1 MKTVGRIITV
11 GLSPAWD
18 ITCRGSGLEWGR
30 HKEVDEQSIRPA
42 GKSLNISRALA
53 WMNQESTAAGLWGKG
68 DYEQMLTVLC
78 SSAGRVKVRMT
89 VVDGNTRRNVTIV
102 DTARK
107 RDMHLRDSSQL
118 ASPNALRRLK
128 AGLRKMVGGNSV
140 CVFAGAMPEGKLTGE
155 VGRIIKACSERGAKV
170 ALDTSGPALKKFID
184 TGEVWLIKPNVE
196 EFCRLLGEQIRDRP
210 ASLVK
215 AGRRL
220 LKKVDIVLISRG
232 EKGSVVVTEKGTWQG
247 RCTARRKASSTVG
260 CGDYLL
266 AGFLKGLKGKSDFGS
281 ALKTAIKAATAKA
294 WGWADR
300 MDWSKVGRRIN
311 VQISRM

>member
-1 MKTVGRIITV
+1 MDQK
-11 GLSPAWD
+11 
-18 ITCRGSGLEWGR
+18 
-30 HKEVDEQSIRPA
+30 
-42 GKSLNISRALA
+42 
-53 WMNQESTAAGLWGKG
+53 STAAGLWGKG
-68 DYEQMLTVLC
+68 DYEQMLTALR

-118 ASPNALRRLK
+118 ASPGALRSLK
-128 AGLRKMVGGNSV
+128 AALKTIVGGNSV
-140 CVFAGAMPEGKLTGE
+140 CIFAGAIPRGKLTGE
-155 VGRIIKACSERGAKV
+155 VGRIIEACSERGAKV

-220 LKKVDIVLISRG
+220 LKKVDIVLISRE
-232 EKGSVVVTEKGTWQG
+232 EKGGLVVTKQGTWQG

-260 CGDYLL
+260 CGDYLV
-266 AGFLKGLKGKSDFGS
+266 AGFLKGLKGKSDFGF
-281 ALKTAIKAATAKA
+281 ALKTAIAAATAKA
-294 WGWADR
+294 WGWADEVT
-300 MDWSKVGRRIN
+300 WPKVERGIK
-311 VQISRM
+311 VQVSQM